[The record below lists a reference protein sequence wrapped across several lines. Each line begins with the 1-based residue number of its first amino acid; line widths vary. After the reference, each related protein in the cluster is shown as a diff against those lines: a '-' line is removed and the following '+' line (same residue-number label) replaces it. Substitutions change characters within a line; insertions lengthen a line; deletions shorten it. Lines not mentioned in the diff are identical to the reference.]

1 MRTHHLVSPLLSE
14 LLKQGPPSRDQV
26 HDQELPCHQAHRLTA
41 AVVALA
47 SEQGRYGYK
56 KIAAMLQRSGWQAGR
71 DRVERIW
78 RREGLKV
85 PQKQRPR
92 KRLWLNDG
100 SCIRLRPERANHV
113 WSYDFVNARTHD
125 GRLLRILALIDEYTR
140 ECLAL
145 RVARRLNSQDVIE
158 TLSEVM
164 LWRGIPEPIRSDNGP
179 EFVAR
184 QLRDWLQGL
193 GTSPLYIE
201 SGSPWGERVLREL
214 QWEAE
219 GGMPEWGD
227 LLLVEGGTDR
237 DRAVAA
243 AVQPGQTAR
252 RVGV

>member
-1 MRTHHLVSPLLSE
+1 
-14 LLKQGPPSRDQV
+14 
-26 HDQELPCHQAHRLTA
+26 
-41 AVVALA
+41 
-47 SEQGRYGYK
+47 
-56 KIAAMLQRSGWQAGR
+56 MLQRSGWQAGR
-71 DRVERIW
+71 DRVEGIW
-78 RREGLKV
+78 RREGLKM

-113 WSYDFVNARTHD
+113 WSYDFVNARTHE
-125 GRLLRILALIDEYTR
+125 GRLLRIRALIDEYTR

-145 RVARRLNSQDVIE
+145 TGRTQVELAGCDRDAVGDDAVAE
-158 TLSEVM
+158 Y
-164 LWRGIPEPIRSDNGP
+164 IRSGNGP

-184 QLRDWLQGL
+184 Q
-193 GTSPLYIE
+193 SV
-201 SGSPWGERVLREL
+201 GERVLREL

-237 DRAVAA
+237 DRVVA

-252 RVGV
+252 CVGV

>member
-1 MRTHHLVSPLLSE
+1 
-14 LLKQGPPSRDQV
+14 
-26 HDQELPCHQAHRLTA
+26 
-41 AVVALA
+41 
-47 SEQGRYGYK
+47 
-56 KIAAMLQRSGWQAGR
+56 MLQRSGWQAGR

-92 KRLWLNDG
+92 RRLWLNDG

-164 LWRGIPEPIRSDNGP
+164 LWRGIPEHIRSGNGP

-184 QLRDWLQGL
+184 QLRDWLRGTPLGL
-193 GTSPLYIE
+193 ADLLD
-201 SGSPWGERVLREL
+201 VLRDAPRLTGWNTWWVPTRQAIKPYPSDGAIECWL
-214 QWEAE
+214 
-219 GGMPEWGD
+219 GGDTSEHHQEHRDADHSDFWRITPDGRAF
-227 LLLVEGGTDR
+227 LLRGY
-237 DRAVAA
+237 
-243 AVQPGQTAR
+243 
-252 RVGV
+252 